1 MVTRRLILASV
12 VMCGAML
19 FAACEDS
26 IDDPPDTSLAYETSD
41 FDTIT
46 LNYRGQDSSDVLN
59 GFTTRV
65 TLASTPVTNSDGS
78 TFYSDIA
85 IIDFADSSDNEQ
97 LDTNTYIDYILS
109 DGTSFGEFQLVFLAR
124 NITTSADGNSATF
137 DQLAGSITLY
147 PDVFASFGVP
157 SSTPDVWD
165 QRNGGS
171 ESTILLTQDGSGG
184 SYTFTF
190 DTVNAVNDTITG
202 TVGPYTP

>member
-26 IDDPPDTSLAYETSD
+26 IGDPPDTSLAYVTSD

-46 LNYRGQDSSDVLN
+46 LNYRGQVLSESFD
-59 GFTTRV
+59 GFITRV

-97 LDTNTYIDYILS
+97 LDANTYIDYVHAR
-109 DGTSFGEFQLVFLAR
+109 GTSFGEFQLVFLAR
-124 NITTSADGNSATF
+124 NITTSADGNSASF
-137 DQLAGSITLY
+137 DQLAGSITTY

-165 QRNGGS
+165 QGDGS
-171 ESTILLTQDGSGG
+171 FQSTILLTQDGSGG
-184 SYTFTF
+184 SYTLTF
-190 DTVNAVNDTITG
+190 NTVNAVEGTITG